1 MHIIAVGL
9 NYRTAPVEI
18 REKFAFDDS
27 LLPLALQQLKDT
39 KSILECVIVST
50 CNRTE
55 IYAVVD
61 RLYMC
66 GHYVRN
72 FMETWFGIPRER
84 MKDYLYIYEDRQ
96 AIEHLFRVTSGLDSM
111 VIGETQILGQVRD
124 AFLRAQKEK
133 ATGTMFNMLFKQAVT
148 MAKRAHS
155 ETSIGENPVSVS
167 YAAVELGKR
176 IFGDFRGK
184 TVLIVGAGKMSEL
197 TLKHL
202 TAGGAEKVVVVNRT
216 FEKAVELASKMKG
229 MARPIEHLHDELAHA
244 DIVISS
250 TGAPGYV
257 LNRETVKQAMRGR
270 RLRPL
275 FMIDIAVPRDID
287 PEIASLSN
295 VYLYDIDDL
304 ELIVETNLNERHKE
318 AAKIG
323 TMIEK
328 EIEAFDQWYKL
339 LGVSPAIR
347 ALQEKAVAIHD
358 ETMDSMLN
366 KLPDLGEREIKI
378 IRKLS
383 KSMLN
388 QMMRDP
394 IMRIK
399 ELAGER
405 KGEEAIHMFTH
416 LFALEKLLDEAK
428 AEEEAEQAAKSAAVA
443 ERKKEAPDGS
453 DGRERKPLLALAAGE
468 LLAGS

>member
-18 REKFAFDDS
+18 RERFAFDEAH
-27 LLPLALQQLKDT
+27 LPLALQQLKGT

-72 FMETWFGIPRER
+72 FLETWFGIPRER
-84 MKDYLYIYEDRQ
+84 MKDYLYIFEDRR
-96 AIEHLFRVTSGLDSM
+96 AIEHLFRVTCGLDSM

-124 AFLRAQKEK
+124 AFLKAQKEK
-133 ATGTMFNMLFKQAVT
+133 ATGTMFNTLFKQAVT
-148 MAKRAHS
+148 LAKRAHS

-202 TAGGAEKVVVVNRT
+202 TSGGAERVVVVNRT
-216 FEKAVELASKMKG
+216 YEKAVELAAKTNG
-229 MARPIEHLHDELAHA
+229 TAQPIERLNEELGLA

-257 LNRETVKQAMRGR
+257 LKRETLKQAIRGR
-270 RLRPL
+270 RSRPMFL
-275 FMIDIAVPRDID
+275 IDIAVPRDID
-287 PEIASLSN
+287 PDVAGLPN

-304 ELIVETNLNERHKE
+304 EQIVETNLSERRKE
-318 AAKIG
+318 AVKIG
-323 TMIEK
+323 AMIEK
-328 EIEAFDQWYKL
+328 EIESFEQWYKL

-358 ETMDSMLN
+358 ETMASMLN
-366 KLPDLGEREIKI
+366 KLPDLGEREVNI

-405 KGEEAIHMFTH
+405 KGEEAIQLFTH
-416 LFALEKLLDEAK
+416 LFALEQLLDEAK
-428 AEEEAEQAAKSAAVA
+428 AREEAEQAAGKAEAAERLKEASAA
-443 ERKKEAPDGS
+443 EE
-453 DGRERKPLLALAAGE
+453 RERKPFAALAAGE
-468 LLAGS
+468 LLARS

>member
-1 MHIIAVGL
+1 
-9 NYRTAPVEI
+9 
-18 REKFAFDDS
+18 
-27 LLPLALQQLKDT
+27 
-39 KSILECVIVST
+39 
-50 CNRTE
+50 
-55 IYAVVD
+55 
-61 RLYMC
+61 
-66 GHYVRN
+66 
-72 FMETWFGIPRER
+72 
-84 MKDYLYIYEDRQ
+84 
-96 AIEHLFRVTSGLDSM
+96 
-111 VIGETQILGQVRD
+111 
-124 AFLRAQKEK
+124 
-133 ATGTMFNMLFKQAVT
+133 MFNMLFKQAVT

-216 FEKAVELASKMKG
+216 FEKAVELASKMNG
-229 MARPIEHLHDELAHA
+229 TARPIEHLHDELTHA

-257 LNRETVKQAMRGR
+257 LNRETVKQSMRAR
-270 RLRPL
+270 RSRPL

-287 PEIASLSN
+287 PEIANLSN

-358 ETMDSMLN
+358 ETIVSMLN
-366 KLPDLGEREIKI
+366 KLPDLGDREVKI

-405 KGEEAIHMFTH
+405 KGEEAIQMFTH

-428 AEEEAEQAAKSAAVA
+428 AEEEVEQAAKAAAVS
-443 ERKKEAPDGS
+443 ERKKEASDGS
-453 DGRERKPLLALAAGE
+453 DERERKPLIALAAGE